1 MVIQGAGIMRLIT
14 RIKVWLGYE
23 ICPQCGSSNII
34 VRGFENSNLRY
45 DCQHCRTVTYID
57 GFPI

>member
-1 MVIQGAGIMRLIT
+1 MTLLT
-14 RIKVWLGYE
+14 SIKVWLGYE

-45 DCQHCRTVTYID
+45 DCQDCRIVTYIE
-57 GFPI
+57 GYPL

>member
-1 MVIQGAGIMRLIT
+1 MTILAK
-14 RIKVWLGYE
+14 IKVWFGYK

-45 DCQHCRTVTYID
+45 DCQDCRKVTYIE
-57 GFPI
+57 GYPV